1 MTTRPT
7 TIPQNPRD
15 LTAEQ
20 ALSEAIR
27 ILRNMGG
34 PEYGAGIRGDW
45 RRGWKCKSPRR
56 ETKGLASGA
65 DQASC

>member
-1 MTTRPT
+1 MTPRPANL
-7 TIPQNPRD
+7 PQNPRD

-34 PEYGAGIRGDW
+34 PEYGAGYSW
-45 RRGWKCKSPRR
+45 
-56 ETKGLASGA
+56 GLAERLEGCIMLMIGRDNGYS
-65 DQASC
+65 

>member
-1 MTTRPT
+1 MTPRPLGL
-7 TIPQNPRD
+7 PQNPRD

-34 PEYGAGIRGDW
+34 PEYGAGYSW
-45 RRGWKCKSPRR
+45 
-56 ETKGLASGA
+56 GLAERLEMQKPPA
-65 DQASC
+65 